1 MALRRPVLT
10 RRPPAAQ
17 APADGASPMLSRR
30 LARYVPVPAAY
41 AVFQSLLGV
50 LPASLSG
57 DAARYALAGTA
68 GVATGLLVWLAVQLR
83 RGRDEAAGPPP
94 AADGAAGA
102 GAAGP
107 VIPGPARPGE
117 PFPRLAAGAREAVLR
132 ARSVCDDPA
141 LGPLTGWPHFL
152 EEGEAGHPPTAI
164 GTAYGLHL
172 ALALGP
178 DDGRFDQPAL
188 VETLWRLRLPDGG
201 WAARTGTGVSRP
213 EVTALVLGALS
224 RAGAHRP
231 RLDEAVEV
239 LEGLLAPGADPEGED
254 RTYVIGAAIRGL
266 LRAAPGSPLLPELRD
281 RLTRGALRD
290 PARDGLACW
299 GYSLEGDAG
308 PLRPDRPSPVHTAQ
322 AVLALARATAVLGPE
337 RRSRQAMEQGREWLV
352 RHGEFAHQT
361 EHLRRFAAG
370 RPTDHTFVRHFT
382 AGWVARALMAV
393 PAPPEDPAL
402 RRAAEACL
410 RSAVARVRV
419 EQRGGVWEWGD
430 DREHRPIWMT
440 YQGISVLIA
449 HAHRSYTTP

>member
-1 MALRRPVLT
+1 MAFRRPVLT
-10 RRPPAAQ
+10 GRPPAAD
-17 APADGASPMLSRR
+17 APADGAPPQLSQR
-30 LARYVPVPAAY
+30 LARYVPLPAAY

-50 LPASLSG
+50 LPESLSG
-57 DAARYALAGTA
+57 DPARYALAGTA
-68 GVATGLLVWLAVQLR
+68 GIATGLIVWLSVQVR
-83 RGRDEAAGPPP
+83 RGRESAAEP
-94 AADGAAGA
+94 AHPAGAAGA
-102 GAAGP
+102 A

-117 PFPRLAAGAREAVLR
+117 PFPRVVAGTREAVLR
-132 ARSVCDDPA
+132 ARSVCDDPD
-141 LGPLTGWPHFL
+141 LGPLTGWSHFL

-224 RAGAHRP
+224 RAGAHRS
-231 RLDEAVEV
+231 RLDEAVGV
-239 LEGLLAPGADPEGED
+239 LEGLLAPGADPEGEA

-266 LRAAPGSPLLPELRD
+266 LRAAPGSPELPRLRD
-281 RLTRGALRD
+281 RLTEGALHD
-290 PARDGLACW
+290 PERDGLCCW
-299 GYSLEGDAG
+299 GYSLEGDARL
-308 PLRPDRPSPVHTAQ
+308 LRPARPSPVHTAQ
-322 AVLALARATAVLGPE
+322 AALALARVTAVLGTE
-337 RRSRQAMEQGREWLV
+337 RRSRQAMEQGLEWLV
-352 RHGEFAHQT
+352 RHGEFEHQT
-361 EHLRRFAAG
+361 EHLRRFGAG
-370 RPTDHTFVRHFT
+370 GPTDHTFIRHFT
-382 AGWVARALMAV
+382 AGWVARALMAA

-402 RRAAEACL
+402 RRATEACL
-410 RSAVARVRV
+410 RSAVARVRA